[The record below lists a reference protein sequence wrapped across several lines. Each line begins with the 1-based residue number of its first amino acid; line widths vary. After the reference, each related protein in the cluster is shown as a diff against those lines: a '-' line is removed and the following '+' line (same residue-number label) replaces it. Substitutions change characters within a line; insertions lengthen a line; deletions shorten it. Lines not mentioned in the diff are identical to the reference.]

1 MRVLGVHVGR
11 QRATASHPTNN
22 PHDGNDRK
30 SQSPQPLAPAQNSHT
45 RAARS
50 ICRIRKPLRI
60 AIGVLLIFFGIFGFL
75 PVLGFWMVP
84 LGLLVLSHDFA
95 WPRRQRRRLAVWWER
110 RQRRNG
116 SQAKDR

>member
-1 MRVLGVHVGR
+1 M
-11 QRATASHPTNN
+11 TSMTEKASHHSHLPRRKIHILGRAIHL
-22 PHDGNDRK
+22 PH
-30 SQSPQPLAPAQNSHT
+30 S
-45 RAARS
+45 
-50 ICRIRKPLRI
+50 KPLRI

-116 SQAKDR
+116 SQAKNR